1 MRNMV
6 QKGVFYLQKKTILLF
21 LSFMLIL
28 TGCTNSENKPVDSS
42 TTKPVQGETPK
53 KEQPTQGSIH
63 MDTPPQTTSEDDS
76 NENEATND
84 PKEDL
89 TKILTKLQE
98 LDELLNGSN

>member
-6 QKGVFYLQKKTILLF
+6 QKGVFRLQKKTILLF
-21 LSFMLIL
+21 LSLMLVL
-28 TGCTNSENKPVDSS
+28 TGCTSNKNKPVNSS
-42 TTKPVQGETPK
+42 TTKPVQKEIPK

-63 MDTPPQTTSEDDS
+63 MDNPSQTTSEDNS

-84 PKEDL
+84 PKEAL
-89 TKILTKLQE
+89 TKILTELQE